1 MQSYESVDY
10 MVTWTEKVK
19 PASISN
25 VKKGCLIN
33 STGPSFVATSVMTQ
47 QPRQLWLSTTACL
60 CLLFL
65 PLTSVGTGLC
75 RGLTSVD
82 WQKNGVR
89 NYRQGGTDTSSLH
102 TSVCECWVACADA
115 THASAVSSHWLIPL
129 PRSPCDSEFLSWL
142 LWSHMFS
149 MAEGG
154 RVEAPVRMVATSS
167 LWHNRKTH
175 TSAWRHSAPASNWA
189 PTFQEPGN
197 TQRRYFSEIIN
208 ADPPPSRN
216 KNQNE
221 YCHGNVMLK
230 KSSSFTEL
238 HLLHLLVNE
247 SGWLSGGSLTSA
259 A

>member
-1 MQSYESVDY
+1 
-10 MVTWTEKVK
+10 
-19 PASISN
+19 
-25 VKKGCLIN
+25 
-33 STGPSFVATSVMTQ
+33 MTQ

-75 RGLTSVD
+75 RGLTRVD

-115 THASAVSSHWLIPL
+115 THTSAVSSHWLILL

-154 RVEAPVRMVATSS
+154 RDEAPVRMVATSS

-189 PTFQEPGN
+189 SHIPGTREHPAPVLLWN
-197 TQRRYFSEIIN
+197 HQCRPPHLREKKIKIN
-208 ADPPPSRN
+208 I
-216 KNQNE
+216 
-221 YCHGNVMLK
+221 VMVM
-230 KSSSFTEL
+230 SC
-238 HLLHLLVNE
+238 
-247 SGWLSGGSLTSA
+247 
-259 A
+259 